1 LARTTDS
8 IDERGITMAEEIRAE
23 MVANVWK
30 VVATAGDEVAEGD
43 TLVILESM
51 KMEIPV
57 VAESDGTVAQLAVNE
72 GDVVQEGDLIAVIE

>member
-1 LARTTDS
+1 
-8 IDERGITMAEEIRAE
+8 MAEVRAE

-30 VVATAGDEVAEGD
+30 VVAADGDQVQDGD

-57 VAESDGTVAQLAVNE
+57 LAEEPGVITKMHVAE
-72 GDVVQEGDLIAVIE
+72 GDVVQEGDLIATIG

>member
-1 LARTTDS
+1 
-8 IDERGITMAEEIRAE
+8 MAEVRAE

-30 VVATAGDEVAEGD
+30 VLVSEGDQVGDGD

-57 VAESDGTVAQLAVNE
+57 LAEDSGTVTRLHVAE
-72 GDVVQEGDLIAVIE
+72 GDVVQEDDLIAEIG

>member
-1 LARTTDS
+1 
-8 IDERGITMAEEIRAE
+8 MAEEIKAE

-30 VVATAGDEVAEGD
+30 VVAAAGDEVSEGD

-57 VAESDGTVAQLAVNE
+57 IVEADGVVSKIAVNE

>member
-1 LARTTDS
+1 V
-8 IDERGITMAEEIRAE
+8 AEVRAE

-30 VVATAGDEVAEGD
+30 VLVAEGDHVGDGD

-57 VAESDGTVAQLAVNE
+57 LAEASGTVTKLHVAE
-72 GDVVQEGDLIAVIE
+72 GDVVQEDDLIAEIG

>member
-1 LARTTDS
+1 MTD
-8 IDERGITMAEEIRAE
+8 EIRAE

-30 VVATAGDEVAEGD
+30 VVKGTGDEVTEGD

-57 VAESDGTVAQLAVNE
+57 LAESDGTVVQIAVHE
-72 GDVVQEGDLIAVIE
+72 GDVVQEGDLIAVVG

>member
-1 LARTTDS
+1 
-8 IDERGITMAEEIRAE
+8 MAEEIRAE

-30 VVATAGDEVAEGD
+30 VVTSAGAQVEEGD

-57 VAESDGTVAQLAVNE
+57 LAESSGTVSQLAVNE

>member
-1 LARTTDS
+1 
-8 IDERGITMAEEIRAE
+8 MAKEVRAE

-30 VVATAGDEVAEGD
+30 VVVAEGDSVADGD

-57 VAESDGTVAQLAVNE
+57 LAEQDGTVSALHVAE
-72 GDVVQEGDLIAVIE
+72 GDVVQEGDVIAVLE

>member
-1 LARTTDS
+1 
-8 IDERGITMAEEIRAE
+8 MADEIRAE

-30 VVATAGDEVAEGD
+30 VVASTGDTVAEGD

-57 VAESDGTVAQLAVNE
+57 VAETDGTVAELSVHE
-72 GDVVQEGDLIAVIE
+72 GDVVQEGDLIAIIQG

>member
-1 LARTTDS
+1 LKEPAVP
-8 IDERGITMAEEIRAE
+8 EVRAE

-30 VVATAGDEVAEGD
+30 VLVSEGDHVAQDD

-57 VAESDGTVAQLAVNE
+57 LAETAGVVTKLHVAE
-72 GDVVQEGDLIAVIE
+72 GDVVQEDELIAEIG

>member
-1 LARTTDS
+1 MS
-8 IDERGITMAEEIRAE
+8 EVRAE

-30 VVATAGDEVAEGD
+30 VVAAEGDSVADGD

-57 VAESDGTVAQLAVNE
+57 IVEDSGTLTKLAVSE

>member
-1 LARTTDS
+1 
-8 IDERGITMAEEIRAE
+8 MADEIRAE

-30 VVATAGDEVAEGD
+30 VVAAAGDSVEDGD

-57 VAESDGTVAQLAVNE
+57 LAESSGVVAEIAVNE
-72 GDVVQEGDLIAVIE
+72 GDVVQEGDLIARVE

>member
-1 LARTTDS
+1 
-8 IDERGITMAEEIRAE
+8 MAKEVRAE

-30 VVATAGDEVAEGD
+30 VVVAEGDKVADGD

-57 VAESDGTVAQLAVNE
+57 LAEQDGTVAALHGHRGRRRPGGRRPRRHRVAPRASRP
-72 GDVVQEGDLIAVIE
+72 G

>member
-1 LARTTDS
+1 
-8 IDERGITMAEEIRAE
+8 

-30 VVATAGDEVAEGD
+30 VLVSEGDQVDGGD

-57 VAESDGTVAQLAVNE
+57 LAESPGVVTKLHVAE
-72 GDVVQEGDLIAVIE
+72 GDVVQEDELIAEIG

>member
-1 LARTTDS
+1 V
-8 IDERGITMAEEIRAE
+8 AEVRAE

-30 VVATAGDEVAEGD
+30 VVATEGDQVEDGD

-57 VAESDGTVAQLAVNE
+57 LAEEAGTLVKLHVAE
-72 GDVVQEGDLIAVIE
+72 GDVVQEADLIATIS

>member
-1 LARTTDS
+1 V
-8 IDERGITMAEEIRAE
+8 AEVRAE

-30 VVATAGDEVAEGD
+30 VLVAQGDHVEDGD

-57 VAESDGTVAQLAVNE
+57 LAETAGVITKLHVAE
-72 GDVVQEGDLIAVIE
+72 GDVVQEDELIAEIG

>member
-1 LARTTDS
+1 
-8 IDERGITMAEEIRAE
+8 MADEIRAE

-30 VVATAGDEVAEGD
+30 VVTAPGATVAEGD

-57 VAESDGTVAQLAVNE
+57 IAETDGTVAELAVNE
-72 GDVVQEGDLIAVIE
+72 GDVVQEGDLIAVISSR

>member
-1 LARTTDS
+1 MS
-8 IDERGITMAEEIRAE
+8 EVRAE

-30 VVATAGDEVAEGD
+30 VVVAEGDTVADGD

-57 VAESDGTVAQLAVNE
+57 LAESDGTVQQLAVAE
-72 GDVVQEGDLIAVIE
+72 GDVVQEGDIIAVIA

>member
-1 LARTTDS
+1 MS
-8 IDERGITMAEEIRAE
+8 EVRAE

-30 VVATAGDEVAEGD
+30 VVAAEGDSVADGD

-57 VAESDGTVAQLAVNE
+57 LAEDPGTLTKLAVAE
-72 GDVVQEGDLIAVIE
+72 GDVVQEGDLIAIIE